1 MTLALSIYLRA
12 NVPNKVIACFAETG
26 QTDKIVL
33 YAKKVGYTPDYVSLL
48 QHVMRTNPEKGAEFA
63 AQLVNDDGGAMV
75 DVERVVDIFMSQNM
89 IQPATSFLLDAL
101 KENKPEQGHLQTRL
115 LEMNLVHA
123 PQVADA
129 ILGNE
134 MFTHYDRPRVA
145 NLCEKAGL
153 LQRVSKLYATSYVL
167 LILTSSY
174 QALEHYE
181 DLADIKRVI
190 VHTNM
195 FQADVRVFFK
205 F

>member
-1 MTLALSIYLRA
+1 MTLALSVYLRA

-33 YAKKVGYTPDYVSLL
+33 YSKKVGYTPDYVGLL
-48 QHVMRTNPEKGAEFA
+48 QHIMRTNPEKGAEFA
-63 AQLVNDDGGAMV
+63 TQLGNDESGPLI

-115 LEMNLVHA
+115 LEMNLIHA

-134 MFTHYDRPRVA
+134 MFTHYDRPRIA

-153 LQRVSKLYATSYVL
+153 LQRVSAFYHFVN
-167 LILTSSY
+167 LI
-174 QALEHYE
+174 
-181 DLADIKRVI
+181 
-190 VHTNM
+190 
-195 FQADVRVFFK
+195 
-205 F
+205 